1 MLKVCLAKAPF
12 GSLSGIGEV
21 TKTKRYRMTTS
32 IDANYLRARLFV
44 LGLACITG
52 SNYLVMKITVAEL
65 SPLSLIFWRFVF
77 ASVFLAGFA
86 FKSRV
91 LKSSS
96 LWRDGA
102 ITGALLALAL
112 ILLAVAIQSA
122 GSGETAFWV
131 SSDAAFVPVLS
142 YALFRVI
149 PSRQTLIGIVVSLV
163 GLALLSITSGL
174 HFRTGSI
181 VGILSAASF
190 AVWIVALEAVAK
202 RHAAVALGFVQMVV
216 ALAVSSVA
224 ALLAGSLNAPA
235 STQSWICC
243 MYLGAVGTGIRF
255 AVQAHLQRTV
265 SATETALIYLVEPVF
280 AAVLGAIFLSELL
293 SGAQIVGCALILF
306 GVGISQSSS
315 FKRTRVS

>member
-1 MLKVCLAKAPF
+1 
-12 GSLSGIGEV
+12 
-21 TKTKRYRMTTS
+21 MTTS
-32 IDANYLRARLFV
+32 TEANHLRARLFV

-77 ASVFLAGFA
+77 ASMFLVGFA
-86 FKSRV
+86 SKQQLLRSR
-91 LKSSS
+91 S
-96 LWRDGA
+96 LWRDGG

-142 YALFRVI
+142 FALFKVI
-149 PSRQTLIGIVVSLV
+149 PGRQTLLGIVVSLV
-163 GLALLSITSGL
+163 GLALLSLTSGL
-174 HFRTGSI
+174 EFRTGSV

-216 ALAVSSVA
+216 ALAVSSIA
-224 ALLAGSLNAPA
+224 ALFAGSLTVPA
-235 STQSWICC
+235 TAESWICC
-243 MYLGAVGTGIRF
+243 IYLGAVGTGVRF

-280 AAVLGAIFLSELL
+280 AAVLGALFLNELL
-293 SGAQIVGCALILF
+293 SSVQIAGCALILF
-306 GVGISQSSS
+306 GVGISQSAS